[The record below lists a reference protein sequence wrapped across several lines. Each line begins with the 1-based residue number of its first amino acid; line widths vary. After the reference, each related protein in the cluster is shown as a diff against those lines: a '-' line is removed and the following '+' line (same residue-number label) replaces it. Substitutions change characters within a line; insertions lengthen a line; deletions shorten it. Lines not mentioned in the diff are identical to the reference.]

1 MPKEGGAKIGKK
13 TLVAIVLTQLLITIL
28 SSAWFVASVAAKQA
42 SSITY
47 QLSEHTVELVGT
59 TVAAQ
64 STTISLS
71 VSETSIIE
79 GDEVTVS
86 GAIEPPDQVSIT
98 LLYTMPD
105 GSTLTRNVTSSS
117 DGSFSDLFKPT
128 VAGSWSVK
136 ASWTGSESQE
146 GATSSTEIFTVV
158 EMEIWDGTE
167 NGDGL
172 DFWKVWEPIPSWMLI
187 IIVVVAVA
195 AFIAIIIHVIR
206 KK

>member
-1 MPKEGGAKIGKK
+1 M
-13 TLVAIVLTQLLITIL
+13 
-28 SSAWFVASVAAKQA
+28 
-42 SSITY
+42 
-47 QLSEHTVELVGT
+47 
-59 TVAAQ
+59 AAQ

-79 GDEVTVS
+79 GAEVTVS

-98 LLYTMPD
+98 LTYTMPD

-117 DGSFSDLFKPT
+117 DGSFSDSFEPT

-136 ASWTGSESQE
+136 ASWTGSESQA
-146 GATSSTEIFTVV
+146 GATSSTETFTVV
-158 EMEIWDGTE
+158 EVEIWDGTE

-172 DFWKVWEPIPSWMLI
+172 EFWKVWEPIPSWMLI

>member
-1 MPKEGGAKIGKK
+1 
-13 TLVAIVLTQLLITIL
+13 LTQLIITLL

-42 SSITY
+42 SSITH
-47 QLSEHTVELVGT
+47 QLSEHTVEFVGT
-59 TVAAQ
+59 TAAAQ

-71 VSETSIIE
+71 VSETVITE

-86 GAIEPPDQVSIT
+86 GAIEPPDEVSIT
-98 LLYTMPD
+98 LLYTVPD

-117 DGSFSDLFKPT
+117 DGSFSDSFIPT
-128 VAGSWSVK
+128 VTGSWSVK
-136 ASWTGSESQE
+136 ASWTGSETQA
-146 GATSSTEIFTVV
+146 GATSSTESFTVL
-158 EMEIWDGTE
+158 EAEIWGETE

-187 IIVVVAVA
+187 IVAVVAIVI
-195 AFIAIIIHVIR
+195 FIGIILLAIR

>member
-1 MPKEGGAKIGKK
+1 M
-13 TLVAIVLTQLLITIL
+13 TQLLITI

-64 STTISLS
+64 STNISLS
-71 VSETSIIE
+71 VSETIIIE

-86 GAIEPPDQVSIT
+86 GAIEPPEQVNVT
-98 LLYTMPD
+98 LTYTTPD
-105 GSTLTRNVTSSS
+105 GATLTRTATSGS
-117 DGSFSDLFKPT
+117 DGSFSDSFIPT

-136 ASWTGSESQE
+136 ASWIGSETQA

-158 EMEIWDGTE
+158 EAEIWGETE
-167 NGDGL
+167 NGDGQ
-172 DFWKVWEPIPSWMLI
+172 DFWKVWEPTPSSIL
-187 IIVVVAVA
+187 IIVVVVA
-195 AFIAIIIHVIR
+195 IAISIALTAIILSMR

>member
-28 SSAWFVASVAAKQA
+28 SSASSVASVAAKQA

-172 DFWKVWEPIPSWMLI
+172 EFWKVWEPIPSWMLI

>member
-1 MPKEGGAKIGKK
+1 MRKK
-13 TLVAIVLTQLLITIL
+13 TLVAIILIQLLITI
-28 SSAWFVASVAAKQA
+28 SAWFVASVAAKQA

-47 QLSEHTVELVGT
+47 QLSEHMVELVGT

-98 LLYTMPD
+98 LTYTMPD

-117 DGSFSDLFKPT
+117 DGSFSDSFEPT
-128 VAGSWSVK
+128 VAGSWSVQ

-172 DFWKVWEPIPSWMLI
+172 EFWKVWEPIPSWMLI